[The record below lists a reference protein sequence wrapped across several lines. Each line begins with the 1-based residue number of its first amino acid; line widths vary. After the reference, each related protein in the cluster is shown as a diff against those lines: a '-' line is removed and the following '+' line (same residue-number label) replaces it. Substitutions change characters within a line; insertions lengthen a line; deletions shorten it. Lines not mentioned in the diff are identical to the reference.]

1 MSTTLLSAHPVA
13 AIHAHSA
20 ELVAAARAGDPKA
33 LQQLMGSLLRPIKA
47 AVGGTIGS
55 QHPDFDDVVQ
65 ESLIRVQQALSGYR
79 GDCSPASY
87 ARLIA
92 TREALRS
99 RRRSRRRISWLLLD
113 PLLVEDAASPNAGTT
128 FFHDRVWQLVHDRVW
143 QLVAE
148 LPEKQAQAFVLR
160 FGLGLS
166 LAEIAGECGV
176 PLNTIRSRI
185 IAARRTLQ
193 GLLSFRGLMLDA

>member
-13 AIHAHSA
+13 AIYAHPA

-128 FFHDRVWQLVHDRVW
+128 FFHDRVWQLV
-143 QLVAE
+143 AE